1 MGCLS
6 STFKYIL
13 YAFNLIFVI
22 IGVLLIIFGSL
33 MVASMQNATDFEG
46 STKSLAFPVAV
57 LVIGCVTFLVSFF
70 GCCGTIKENACLTTT
85 YAICM
90 LILFALQMVLSIWLF
105 IEKDTFLD
113 FMSRLVDRAWIEN
126 DSAHGY
132 PMDALQLAVSWLEC
146 LLNCFFIINYILYL
160 MQLKCC
166 GNQDYGQYG
175 SAVPAS
181 CCGYDDRSKECAAS
195 IYELRPGCNDEF
207 VNFWASHMD
216 IVRLN
221 SLIIALFQLGIFF
234 ISCHLVKA
242 MRWS

>member
-13 YAFNLIFVI
+13 YAINLIFVI

-46 STKSLAFPVAV
+46 STKSLAFPVCV
-57 LVIGCVTFLVSFF
+57 LVIGCVTFLVAFF

-90 LILFALQMVLSIWLF
+90 LILFSLQMVLSVWLF
-105 IEKDTFLD
+105 VEKDTFLD
-113 FMSRLVDRAWIEN
+113 YMSRLVDRAWVEN

-132 PMDALQLAVSWLEC
+132 PMDALQLA
-146 LLNCFFIINYILYL
+146 
-160 MQLKCC
+160 LKCC
-166 GNQDYGQYG
+166 GNQSYGQYG
-175 SAVPAS
+175 SDVPAS
-181 CCGYDDRSKECAAS
+181 CCGYDDRSKECVAS

-221 SLIIALFQLGIFF
+221 SLIIALFQLAIFF
-234 ISCHLVKA
+234 IACHLVKA